1 MKRHSSR
8 SFWWSSNQI
17 LTSFHSSFLNRH
29 HVLSIFD
36 IWKLYRYLQIFLSKY
51 INQAIFTFLIC
62 PFYDSKFQCGYLYV
76 FMYGFRFVYTIKM
89 KYPTTVTCAMTICWL
104 FKWLIMLHIIIAIK
118 LTAINIDLLPWDKPV
133 NGNLGHKIA
142 RRCMAIPFNIF
153 CYISSAINII

>member
-17 LTSFHSSFLNRH
+17 LTSLHSSFLSRH
-29 HVLSIFD
+29 HLLRIFD
-36 IWKLYRYLQIFLSKY
+36 IYKILTNILHEISIRFITTNSSVDTYMFLYS
-51 INQAIFTFLIC
+51 
-62 PFYDSKFQCGYLYV
+62 
-76 FMYGFRFVYTIKM
+76 FRFVYTIKM
-89 KYPTTVTCAMTICWL
+89 KYPTTYIPTTVTCAMTICWL

-133 NGNLGHKIA
+133 KGNLGHKIA
-142 RRCMAIPFNIF
+142 PRCMAIPFNIF